1 MDDKELIQVALGVN
15 SPWYVKV
22 PKKRAWRHLDF
33 FHYEPHLHVR
43 VPRTKCSEHGIK
55 IINLSWARSNSGFSL
70 FFETLIVALCK
81 EMPVSA
87 VADISNIHEDS
98 IWRILAHYVDKA
110 RENVDLSELDTIGV
124 DELSVKKDHQ
134 YITLFYDLKDSR
146 VIHIEDGKK
155 REVFKGLRDKISE
168 KIDPEQVKYLSMD
181 VYPAYKGGA
190 KEFFPNAKIT
200 FDNFQNRLISIPN
213 NLKSV

>member
-1 MDDKELIQVALGVN
+1 
-15 SPWYVKV
+15 
-22 PKKRAWRHLDF
+22 
-33 FHYEPHLHVR
+33 
-43 VPRTKCSEHGIK
+43 
-55 IINLSWARSNSGFSL
+55 
-70 FFETLIVALCK
+70 
-81 EMPVSA
+81 MPVSA

-181 VYPAYKGGA
+181 MYPAYKGGA

-200 FDNFQNRLISIPN
+200 YDNFQNRLISIPN